1 MAYREDVDATPR
13 RTLSLTTDLGALL
26 LGLPR

>member
-1 MAYREDVDATPR
+1 MDATPR
-13 RTLSLTTDLGALL
+13 RTLSLTAGLGTLL